1 MAPCAGSPTAS
12 TPQPGKRSAPAGA
25 RNRSATTREE
35 EHLMRLLITG
45 WIACAVLMA
54 MTGCGKKLP
63 DPADPNAGREAL
75 TLALNTWKN
84 GGSQEELQNRNPAV
98 YFNEPE
104 WQAGKKLVRYEI
116 KGQLEPFGRQLRA
129 NVLLYM

>member
-1 MAPCAGSPTAS
+1 MRIVMTA
-12 TPQPGKRSAPAGA
+12 
-25 RNRSATTREE
+25 
-35 EHLMRLLITG
+35 
-45 WIACAVLMA
+45 WIACAGMMA
-54 MTGCGKKLP
+54 VTGCGNKLP

-84 GGSQEELQNRNPAV
+84 GGSQEELQNRKPAV

-104 WQAGKKLVRYEI
+104 WQEGKKLLRYEI

-129 NVLLYM
+129 NVLLSVQDKNGATKEMTIPYQVDTHEVVVIAREF

>member
-1 MAPCAGSPTAS
+1 
-12 TPQPGKRSAPAGA
+12 
-25 RNRSATTREE
+25 
-35 EHLMRLLITG
+35 MRVLITA

-129 NVLLYM
+129 NVLLSVQDKNGATKDMTIPYQVDTHEVVVIAREF